1 MFFALIGGDER
12 QKYLKESLEKDGHAV
27 SSFALCEE
35 GDIHSAVRR
44 ADVVVLPLPA
54 FRNGYLNAP
63 YAREKY
69 EKDAILSLISGKR
82 VFGGQTDD
90 AVTEDYYKSEE
101 LLLSNA
107 LITAESAVNIIQR
120 EIKDTVCG
128 KNFLVLGY
136 GRIGKALCRI
146 LRAMGGSAAAAARRP
161 ESLAQARIDGI
172 EPLEYGRIAER
183 AEEFD
188 VVINT
193 VPERIFGKS
202 EIEKT
207 REDCILAELAS
218 PPYGIDLECAEKLGR
233 RALLLPGLPGKVMP
247 KAAAEAIKETIYNM
261 MEGK

>member
-44 ADVVVLPLPA
+44 ADAVVLPLPA

-120 EIKDTVCG
+120 EIKDTVCD
-128 KNFLVLGY
+128 
-136 GRIGKALCRI
+136 
-146 LRAMGGSAAAAARRP
+146 MGA
-161 ESLAQARIDGI
+161 
-172 EPLEYGRIAER
+172 
-183 AEEFD
+183 
-188 VVINT
+188 
-193 VPERIFGKS
+193 
-202 EIEKT
+202 
-207 REDCILAELAS
+207 
-218 PPYGIDLECAEKLGR
+218 
-233 RALLLPGLPGKVMP
+233 
-247 KAAAEAIKETIYNM
+247 
-261 MEGK
+261 